1 MNKLAKGS
9 GVINTHIPATETAA
23 EDAWFKSS
31 YSSGAGSSCVEI
43 ADLTDRV
50 GIRDSKDK
58 QGAALVVP
66 VASWARF
73 VAFAG
78 GTATG

>member
-1 MNKLAKGS
+1 M
-9 GVINTHIPATETAA
+9 PATETAT

-31 YSSGAGSSCVEI
+31 YSSGAGNSCVEI

-66 VASWARF
+66 AASWARF
-73 VAFAG
+73 VAFASESAVG
-78 GTATG
+78 